1 MSRQQR
7 TLPLDDAVA
16 TYFKTMVTTSAGL
29 DLFRFLYDRVIRNL
43 RRIES
48 ILAGERDPGQM
59 PMLYKKTADILN
71 YLLLLFEEQQDEG
84 EDSAARA
91 QFVQLHQDLLES
103 IVDFAWDMDRSRVE
117 FCREILGHIRR
128 QLGNPQLRIPRHEA
142 VLEAPELHSPPPAP
156 SQPLPVSGVRS
167 AAAAVEGREPRG

>member
-16 TYFKTMVTTSAGL
+16 TYFKTMVTTSASL
-29 DLFRFLYDRVIRNL
+29 DLFRFLYDRAIRNL

-48 ILAGERDPGQM
+48 ILAGERDPNQM
-59 PMLYKKTADILN
+59 PTLYKKTADILN
-71 YLLLLFEEQQDEG
+71 YLLLLFEEQHEDE
-84 EDSAARA
+84 DAAPSA

-103 IVDFAWDMDRSRVE
+103 IVDFAWDMDRGRVE

-128 QLGNPQLRIPRHEA
+128 QLGHPQLRIPRHEA
-142 VLEAPELHSPPPAP
+142 VLEAPAMHLPAP
-156 SQPLPVSGVRS
+156 ARSQHRPGFGARS
-167 AAAAVEGREPRG
+167 AVAAVEGKEPRG